1 MTTKSKYTA
10 LCNDCC
16 RVLTFRS
23 SKAQLKAHAGKKYCV
38 CGSKE
43 ICSCGGC
50 LNTIKLLA
58 AGCKDPVQLG
68 FQAGVTVSGWTADQG
83 LRS

>member
-1 MTTKSKYTA
+1 MTTKSKYKA

-16 RVLTFRS
+16 RVMTFRS
-23 SKAQLKAHAGKKYCV
+23 RKGQMKAHQEKKYCV
-38 CGSKE
+38 CGSKQLCA
-43 ICSCGGC
+43 CSGC
-50 LNTIKLLA
+50 LNTIKLLE
-58 AGCKDPVQLG
+58 AGRKDPVQLG